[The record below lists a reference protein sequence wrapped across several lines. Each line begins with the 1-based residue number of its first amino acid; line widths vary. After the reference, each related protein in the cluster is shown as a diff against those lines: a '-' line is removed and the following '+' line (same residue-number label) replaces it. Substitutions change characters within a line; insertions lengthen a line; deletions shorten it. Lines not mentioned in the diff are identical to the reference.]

1 MTDPTPSLRALMT
14 GLIDYAGLFP
24 PAQLAMTPAV
34 RNYADYRQG
43 TDAWALGRFIVP
55 SSRLDEFEGAAAAHL
70 PQDPAQEPWPVSMLG
85 VLEPGHDAELIF
97 AFNERHALAS
107 AGRAVIDALE
117 IKASDTETIT
127 RLVRSAPD
135 HVRVF
140 VEIPVN
146 NDPAPLLAAIHD
158 TGASAKIRTGGVTED
173 AFPSPD
179 DVARFIHTA
188 AELGVPFKATAGLHH
203 PLQGENRLTY
213 EPGSPIAPMF
223 GFLNIFMAAAL
234 ARQGAEAKVLRKVL
248 EDGETTG
255 FRFGRTGA
263 TWSDRRVET
272 EEIAAMRTELAVSFG
287 SCSFT
292 EPMDDLRS
300 LDIL

>member
-1 MTDPTPSLRALMT
+1 MTDPSPALRALMT

-43 TDAWALGRFIVP
+43 ADAWALGRFIVA

-70 PQDPAQEPWPVSMLG
+70 PQDTTLQPWLISMLG
-85 VLEPGHDAELIF
+85 VLEPGHDAELVF
-97 AFNERHALAS
+97 AFNERHATAG
-107 AGRAVIDALE
+107 AGRAAIDTLE
-117 IKASDTETIT
+117 VKASDPASISQ
-127 RLVRSAPD
+127 LVRSAPD

-140 VEIPVN
+140 VEVPVN
-146 NDPAPLLAAIHD
+146 NDPVPLLTAIGD
-158 TGASAKIRTGGVTED
+158 AGASAKIRTGGVTED
-173 AFPSPD
+173 AFPSSS

-188 AELGVPFKATAGLHH
+188 ARLGVPFKATAGLHH
-203 PLQGENRLTY
+203 PRQGEYRLTY

-223 GFLNIFMAAAL
+223 GFLNIFMAAAF
-234 ARQGAEAKVLRKVL
+234 ARQGADPKILRQVL
-248 EDGETTG
+248 EDGEATA
-255 FRFGRTGA
+255 FRFTRTGA
-263 TWSDRRVET
+263 AWSDRRVET
-272 EEIAAMRTELAVSFG
+272 EDIAAMRGDLGISFG

-300 LDIL
+300 MDLL

>member
-1 MTDPTPSLRALMT
+1 MTDPTPSLHALMT

-34 RNYADYRQG
+34 RNYADYRQD

-70 PQDPAQEPWPVSMLG
+70 PQDTAQEPWPVSMLG

-97 AFNERHALAS
+97 AFNERHAVAS

-117 IKASDTETIT
+117 IKATDTETIT

-140 VEIPVN
+140 VEIPVTE
-146 NDPAPLLAAIHD
+146 DPAPLLAAIHD
-158 TGASAKIRTGGVTED
+158 AGASAKIRTGGVTED

-203 PLQGENRLTY
+203 PLQGEYRLTY

-234 ARQGAEAKVLRKVL
+234 ARQGAEAKVLREVL
-248 EDGETTG
+248 EDGEITG
-255 FRFGRTGA
+255 FRFGRAGA

-272 EEIAAMRTELAVSFG
+272 EEIAAMRTEFAVSFG

>member
-1 MTDPTPSLRALMT
+1 MTEPTPSLRALLT

-24 PAQLAMTPAV
+24 PAGLAMLPAV
-34 RNYADYRQG
+34 KNYADYRQG
-43 TDAWALGRFIVP
+43 ADAWALGRFIVP
-55 SSRLDEFEGAAAAHL
+55 SARLDEFEGAAAAHL
-70 PQDPAQEPWPVSMLG
+70 PQEGDTTAWLISMLG
-85 VLEPGHDAELIF
+85 GVDPGHDAELVF
-97 AFNERHALAS
+97 AFNERHAVAS

-117 IKASDTETIT
+117 IKATDAGTIT

-140 VEIPVN
+140 VEIPVTE
-146 NDPAPLLAAIHD
+146 DPAPLLAAIHD
-158 TGASAKIRTGGVTED
+158 AGASAKIRTGGVTEG
-173 AFPSPD
+173 AFPSSD

-203 PLQGENRLTY
+203 PLQGEYRLTY

-255 FRFGRTGA
+255 FRFGRSGA

-272 EEIAAMRTELAVSFG
+272 NEIAAMRAEFAVSFG

>member
-1 MTDPTPSLRALMT
+1 MT

-43 TDAWALGRFIVP
+43 ADAWALGRFIVP

-70 PQDPAQEPWPVSMLG
+70 PQDTAQEPWPVSMLG

-117 IKASDTETIT
+117 IKATDTETIT

-140 VEIPVN
+140 VEIPVTE
-146 NDPAPLLAAIHD
+146 DPAPLLAAIHD
-158 TGASAKIRTGGVTED
+158 AGASAKIRTGGVTED

-179 DVARFIHTA
+179 EVARFIHTA

-203 PLQGENRLTY
+203 PLQGEYRLTY
-213 EPGSPIAPMF
+213 EPDSPIAPMF

-234 ARQGAEAKVLRKVL
+234 ARQGAEAKILRKVL
-248 EDGETTG
+248 EDGVTTG

-272 EEIAAMRTELAVSFG
+272 EKIAAMRAEFAVSFG